1 MINLNLLPKNLRRRV
16 EPGWWRLAAAV
27 FVLATL
33 ATVGSIHLTT
43 LSNLR
48 ALQNE
53 RDQLQVEVDVL
64 RPFIAEQNRLTAQQ
78 QELEK
83 LLAVKNQLRTRF
95 VPWSDNLSAVI
106 NQMPR
111 GSGSKP
117 VEVSVK
123 SIGSKVLTPQ
133 ESQSQSQAGTYD
145 GKPVNLEFSIQGEAP
160 TQAALIRF
168 VEAFESSPRFGINFQ
183 NASLDENTNSYT
195 FGATVGVVNGTTGA
209 SANTGGEPSGSTT
222 R

>member
-33 ATVGSIHLTT
+33 GTVGTIHFTT

-117 VEVSVK
+117 IEVSVR

-133 ESQSQSQAGTYD
+133 ESQSQAQAGTYD

-195 FGATVGVVNGTTGA
+195 FGATVGVVGGTTGA

>member
-33 ATVGSIHLTT
+33 ATVGTIHFTT
-43 LSNLR
+43 LSKLR
-48 ALQNE
+48 ALENE

-111 GSGSKP
+111 GGASKP
-117 VEVSVK
+117 VEVSVR
-123 SIGSKVLTPQ
+123 SISSKILTAQ
-133 ESQSQSQAGTYD
+133 ETQAQAQAGAYD
-145 GKPVNLEFSIQGEAP
+145 GKPVNLEFSVQGEAP

-183 NASLDENTNSYT
+183 NASLDENTNTYT
-195 FGATVGVVNGTTGA
+195 FGATVGVVNGITGA
-209 SANTGGEPSGSTT
+209 SASTGGEQSGSAS